1 MRDKYGETD
10 TEKDIHLMI
19 RSREIVKEI
28 VNFGVTEFQKIQII
42 KLLSLELE
50 DGNIMREI
58 SNILDKKNKQDD
70 QTKLIY

>member
-1 MRDKYGETD
+1 MSDKYGETD

-28 VNFGVTEFQKIQII
+28 VNFGVTESQKIQII